1 LRVPTI
7 PGKPRGVKRL
17 KRHSNALYS
26 VIRFMMRCNLYDKR
40 ANTCRKVDTN
50 QGQDYNSPTDNPSI
64 QQTVLGQFPCELER
78 ILMSRLKKQSAAM
91 ISEGSHSATS
101 GETKY
106 TAAGIAR
113 MFEAQISSGRYQ
125 VGAQLPTVRDL
136 AEQLSVNKNTV
147 VRAYQA
153 LEQQGYLELVRGRG
167 AFVRQVDTPT
177 SSEHW
182 RHRVAQLVAEAKQ
195 LSLSRQSV
203 MRELLQSVEMVY
215 GRSELRIAFVE
226 CNQPDIET
234 LGEELSAEVAYR
246 LEGVLLSDLLKD
258 PQSYLAR
265 FNLIVTTFFHLGEV
279 RQALGETAHQK
290 VVGVYV
296 APNHD
301 AMLEIAKL
309 HVPVLGL
316 ICDWPKTIDS
326 LNYSIRAYHPS
337 ATVLPALVDD
347 EARLHQLLNKAD
359 ALVVTRSA
367 QARLMEFRPQL
378 PIITVTFTIDQ
389 QSIDYLRG
397 RIEEQLARHNS
408 QSD

>member
-1 LRVPTI
+1 MGRLE
-7 PGKPRGVKRL
+7 KKSAGV
-17 KRHSNALYS
+17 
-26 VIRFMMRCNLYDKR
+26 
-40 ANTCRKVDTN
+40 
-50 QGQDYNSPTDNPSI
+50 
-64 QQTVLGQFPCELER
+64 
-78 ILMSRLKKQSAAM
+78 
-91 ISEGSHSATS
+91 ISEGSNIATS

-113 MFEAQISSGRYQ
+113 MFEAQISSGQYP
-125 VGAQLPTVRDL
+125 VGAQLPTVRQL
-136 AEQLSVNKNTV
+136 AEKLSVNKNTV
-147 VRAYQA
+147 VRAYQT

-167 AFVRQVDTPT
+167 AFVRQLDTPT

-182 RHRVAQLVAEAKQ
+182 RHRVDQVLVEAKQ
-195 LSLSRQSV
+195 LALSRPLV
-203 MRELLQSVEMVY
+203 LRELLQSIEMVF

-246 LEGVLLSDLLKD
+246 LEGVLLSNLLRE
-258 PQSYLAR
+258 PQSHLAR
-265 FNLIVTTFFHLGEV
+265 FDLIVTTFFHLGEV
-279 RQALGETAHQK
+279 RQALGETGHEK

-347 EARLHQLLNKAD
+347 EARLQQLLNKAD

-367 QARLMEFRPQL
+367 RGRLMEFRPQM
-378 PIITVTFTIDQ
+378 PIITITFTIDQ
-389 QSIDYLRG
+389 QSIDFLRG